1 MKRIFSFILVVAIL
15 ICVTPIQSNASE
27 KNWETIYFEDG
38 SYMTVEVITK
48 GIRASG
54 SVSGSKP
61 YTYYG
66 KNGTVQ
72 WKATLSGSFTY
83 TDSSA
88 TCTSSSVDVT
98 VYDSSWYTI
107 SKSASKSGSKA
118 TASVTMGEKLAGVTV
133 TKVPISLAMTCD
145 KNGNLS

>member
-1 MKRIFSFILVVAIL
+1 MY
-15 ICVTPIQSNASE
+15 NALCQQ
-27 KNWETIYFEDG
+27 YFCK
-38 SYMTVEVITK
+38 K
-48 GIRASG
+48 GIENRKYSWYKIYKKSRRRKYGNRQFANQLSPGRDVSCDPNAFESG
-54 SVSGSKP
+54 N
-61 YTYYG
+61 G
-66 KNGTVQ
+66 KNGTAQ

-83 TDSSA
+83 TGSSA

-107 SKSASKSGSKA
+107 SKSSNKSGSKA